1 MPDTRALYLN
11 RFRRVLAHI
20 DTHLGQPLDLATLAA
35 VADFSPFHFHRQFA
49 ALFDI
54 TVDEYVRLRRMKCAA
69 YRLAF
74 REGQPIVD
82 IALDGGYAS
91 PEAFARAFRKLAGQS
106 PSEFR
111 RAPDWSTWHA
121 TQPTSITLREL
132 NMPLTFNDDAVR
144 LVHTDDIRVAVLR
157 HHGDPA
163 RIGDSLRRFIDW
175 RRQAQLPPRVSAT
188 YNLLHDDPELVATED
203 YRFDLCAATSRPVS
217 ENVHGVVEGVIEG
230 GRCAV
235 LRHTGSDDG
244 LAAAVR
250 WLYGDWLP
258 RSGEV
263 LRDFPLYLQRV
274 RFFPEVPE
282 HEAVS
287 DIFLPLR

>member
-1 MPDTRALYLN
+1 MTDNRDPYLE

-20 DTHLGQPLDLATLAA
+20 DARLEQPLSVAGLAE
-35 VADFSPFHFHRQFA
+35 VAGFSPFHFHRQFA
-49 ALFDI
+49 ALFD
-54 TVDEYVRLRRMKCAA
+54 VGVNEYVRLRRLKRAA

-74 REGQPIVD
+74 RDGQPIVE
-82 IALDGGYAS
+82 IALDSGYAS

-111 RAPDWSTWHA
+111 RTPDWPTWHA
-121 TQPTSITLREL
+121 TQPTSNTLRDL
-132 NMPLTFNDDAVR
+132 QMPTTFHDEAVR
-144 LVHTDDIRVAVLR
+144 IVHTNDIRVAVLR

-163 RIGDSLRRFIDW
+163 RLGDSIRRFIDW

-188 YNLLHDDPELVATED
+188 YNLLHDDPELVAAED

-217 ENVHGVVEGVIEG
+217 ENVHGVVDGVIEG

-235 LRHTGSDDG
+235 LCHTGSDDG
-244 LAAAVR
+244 LAATVR
-250 WLYGDWLP
+250 WLYADWLP

-274 RFFPEVPE
+274 QFFPDVPE
-282 HEAVS
+282 HEAVT